1 MDFLTFELFVAARQ
15 SRRGFDC
22 RARSGSARTLRFFD
36 RGLSTIT
43 IDVHFEDCRV
53 VDEPVDGG
61 ERHGLIGKDFPPF
74 AEGLICC
81 DEQGA
86 PFVACAD
93 EFEEDAGFGL
103 ILGDIGEIVEVRR

>member
-1 MDFLTFELFVAARQ
+1 M
-15 SRRGFDC
+15 
-22 RARSGSARTLRFFD
+22 
-36 RGLSTIT
+36 
-43 IDVHFEDCRV
+43 